1 MWGEDDE
8 LDEAEC
14 DETIK
19 SNIRVL
25 DRILNNTELD
35 CVALAFRF
43 EFNIQFCAEMA
54 ELKPIGEEN
63 NVLASLLRY
72 VLEVKDIGILTAKI
86 QLFLRHLALEFN
98 EMQDANNHVINE
110 LVTHVAI
117 MFKIF
122 TQSNWIWD
130 IEEGCKRRD
139 GSPLGQ
145 LEQQG
150 LVRDV

>member
-1 MWGEDDE
+1 MWNDQ
-8 LDEAEC
+8 LPEAEC

-25 DRILNNTELD
+25 DRILDETELD
-35 CVALAFRF
+35 SFSLAFRF
-43 EFNIQFCAEMA
+43 EYDIQFCAAMA
-54 ELKPIGEEN
+54 EFKPIGEEN
-63 NVLASLLRY
+63 NVLVSLLRY

-86 QLFLRHLALEFN
+86 QLFLRHLALEF
-98 EMQDANNHVINE
+98 EALQDANYHTTNT
-110 LVTHVAI
+110 LVTEVAI

-122 TQSNWIWD
+122 TQSNWVWD
-130 IEEGCKRRD
+130 IERGCKRFD
-139 GSPLGQ
+139 GPPLGQ